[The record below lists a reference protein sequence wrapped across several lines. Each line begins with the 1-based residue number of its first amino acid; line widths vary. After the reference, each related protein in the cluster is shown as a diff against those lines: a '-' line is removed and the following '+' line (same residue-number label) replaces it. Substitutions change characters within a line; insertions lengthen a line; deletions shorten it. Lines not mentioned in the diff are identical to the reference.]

1 LHGGYL
7 QKRYTDRVNSKAL
20 YSVDPNELPRYSVT
34 EAARYLRMPNTTLKS
49 WVSGRRYPVAS
60 EERHWEGLIHRPSA
74 EDPRLSFSNLIEA
87 YVLLALRQQYRVKMP
102 EIRTSLRYAQEK
114 LGVERIL
121 LSKSLRAMKGNVFL
135 QHLGKL
141 INVSRG
147 GQEAMTEILQA
158 YLERIEWEPQD
169 HPVRM
174 FPLTRDDYHAAP
186 KLVMIDPVMAFG
198 RPIVERRA
206 ISTSVIA
213 ERFRVGESI
222 LEIAEDYALEA
233 FEVEEALRY
242 EALAL
247 AA

>member
-1 LHGGYL
+1 V
-7 QKRYTDRVNSKAL
+7 DSKAL
-20 YSVDPNELPRYSVT
+20 YSVDPNELPRYSLG
-34 EAARYLRMPNTTLKS
+34 EAAKYLRMSDTTLKR
-49 WVSGRRYPVAS
+49 WVSGRRYPGIS
-60 EERHWEGLIHRPSA
+60 GEGRWEGLIHRPDE

-87 YVLLALRQQYRVKMP
+87 YVLLALRKQYRVRMP
-102 EIRTSLRYAQEK
+102 EIRTSLSYAQEK

-135 QHLGKL
+135 EHLGKL
-141 INVSRG
+141 INISRG
-147 GQEAMTEILQA
+147 GQEAMPEILQA

-169 HPVRM
+169 HPIRM
-174 FPLTRDDYHAAP
+174 FPLTRDDYHSAP

>member
-1 LHGGYL
+1 LHGEYL
-7 QKRYTDRVNSKAL
+7 LKGYTDKVDSKAL
-20 YSVDPNELPRYSVT
+20 YSVDPNELPRYSVG
-34 EAARYLRMPNTTLKS
+34 EAAKYLRMPDTTLKR

-60 EERHWEGLIHRPSA
+60 EERHWEGLIHRPDE

-87 YVLLALRQQYRVKMP
+87 YVLLALRKQFRVKMP
-102 EIRTSLRYAQEK
+102 EIRISLRYAQEK

-135 QHLGKL
+135 EHLGKL

-147 GQEAMTEILQA
+147 GQEAIPEILQA

-174 FPLTRDDYHAAP
+174 FPLTRDDFHAAP
-186 KLVMIDPVMAFG
+186 KLVMIDPVVAFG

-206 ISTSVIA
+206 ITTSVIA
-213 ERFRVGESI
+213 ERFSVGESI

-242 EALAL
+242 EALAR

>member
-1 LHGGYL
+1 MG
-7 QKRYTDRVNSKAL
+7 TKAL

-34 EAARYLRMPNTTLKS
+34 EAAKYLRMPDTTLKR

-60 EERHWEGLIHRPSA
+60 EERHWEGLIHRPD
-74 EDPRLSFSNLIEA
+74 EGDPRLSFSNLIEA
-87 YVLLALRQQYRVKMP
+87 YVLLALRKQYRVKMP
-102 EIRTSLRYAQEK
+102 EIRTSLSYAQEK
-114 LGVERIL
+114 LGVDRIL

-135 QHLGKL
+135 EHLGKL

-147 GQEAMTEILQA
+147 GQEAIPEILQA

-174 FPLTRDDYHAAP
+174 FPLTRDDFHAAP
-186 KLVMIDPVMAFG
+186 KLVMIDPIVAFG

-206 ISTSVIA
+206 ITTSVIA
-213 ERFRVGESI
+213 ERFSVGESI
-222 LEIAEDYALEA
+222 LEIAEDYALKA

-242 EALAL
+242 EALAR